1 MALRRRPRTWRGS
14 PFTTTSNGPSSRT
27 CIKAPPLNRTV
38 PVLRMSTYGID
49 RHSDCPKL
57 HNCARSRTE
66 PDAAVRALTP
76 DLLRRGC
83 DQLQLALLL
92 IDGQQVA
99 GQRGG
104 EPALRAG
111 PARLG
116 QASAPDRCGGA
127 GDESQLGLLLI
138 GREQVAAAGGGE
150 SALRADRQVLTVHVP
165 GRLIDAALEVIEG
178 FQDRGLGGDQ
188 AEHHDAAWRDEP
200 QRLEAAGPLG
210 VVLQQEPV
218 HWHLG

>member
-83 DQLQLALLL
+83 DQLQL
-92 IDGQQVA
+92 
-99 GQRGG
+99 
-104 EPALRAG
+104 
-111 PARLG
+111 
-116 QASAPDRCGGA
+116 
-127 GDESQLGLLLI
+127 GLLLI

-178 FQDRGLGGDQ
+178 FQDRRLGGDQ
-188 AEHHDAAWRDEP
+188 AKHDDAAWRDEP